1 MFIGVHRWFL
11 LSSVPDAAA
20 QESEPREPVLV
31 APRLV
36 EGEPP
41 PYPEGATGEA
51 RVVVSLVV
59 DQAGRVSEAEIAES
73 GGEAFDAAAL
83 ECVRGFAFEPATS
96 DGEPIPARIRMAFRF
111 APAEPMEP
119 TTATPAPTTTT
130 TTTATTTT
138 AGEGSPEGR
147 ALPPGEPPTP
157 TPTPEEE
164 GGTLAGQVFERG
176 TRDVLQDARVEVGGE
191 VLFVDGEGR
200 FEVGLPAGM
209 HELVIVQEGYRP
221 LRTTVEI
228 EEGRRLELALRLD
241 RERGSQA
248 FETVIHGRR
257 AEEEV
262 TRVSLGEEEIR
273 NLPGT
278 MGDPFRS
285 IEALPG
291 VTPLFTG
298 VPYYFIRG
306 APPSGTGF
314 YLDGVRVPSL
324 FHLALGPAV
333 IHPSLIDRI
342 DFFPGGAPAELGRY
356 IGGIVRAE
364 TRLPQADRWR
374 SEWDLRLVDV
384 GALIEVPITDE
395 LLVAVSG
402 RYSYSGWLIKLFEEK
417 AYLQYWDYQ
426 ARIEWEPARG
436 HRIVLFGFGSFDQA
450 GEEEEDGTIDGPALQ
465 FHRVDLR
472 YVYTSPGELR
482 AEVAGWF
489 GFDSSSED
497 PDVVFDMWAGGP
509 RASLTWTPAP
519 WLDVSVGT
527 DVEVRHFPPTGMWPD
542 DGFAPLTRERDAV
555 LIGTYAEATLRPT
568 DATDIDLGMRMDVHQ
583 VAEDIETWFDVR
595 LGVRHRLTDW
605 LWLKGA
611 AGTFHQPRS
620 FYIDLP
626 GLGSF
631 VVDSGPQFAYQL
643 SQGVEIALPWSLGL
657 DVQVYYSDFANLT
670 ELDLG
675 SDDFGE
681 LPGEPSDDD
690 LGGLFRPLDGR
701 AYGLEIL
708 LRRRLGEDLFGWIAY
723 TLGRSERDYRSGRA
737 TDDFDQTHVLNL
749 VLSWDVGRGW
759 RLGARFHLR
768 SGRPYTPA
776 GCGPSDYPTPM
787 PPSVDVCKPTGDRNT
802 GRLPPFYRLDLR
814 VDKKWTFE
822 TWWFAL
828 YFEFINVTF
837 TPEPWAMHCDCAEN
851 PQIWLQEIPYIV
863 IPTLG
868 FRGVY

>member
-1 MFIGVHRWFL
+1 MHVAGHRWKTAALLIGVQRWLFL
-11 LSSVPDAAA
+11 FAPEAAA
-20 QESEPREPVLV
+20 QEAELQEPVLV

-41 PYPEGATGEA
+41 PCPEGTAVEA
-51 RVVVSLVV
+51 RVVVSLVIDETGHV
-59 DQAGRVSEAEIAES
+59 VEAEVVES
-73 GGEAFDAAAL
+73 GGEAFDLPVL
-83 ECVRGFAFEPATS
+83 ERVRGFTFEPATS
-96 DGEPIPARIRMAFRF
+96 DGEAIPARIRLAFRF
-111 APAEPMEP
+111 APPQPLEP
-119 TTATPAPTTTT
+119 TTAGTGTAASASVTPTTTPFTFTSPSTTTT
-130 TTTATTTT
+130 TTT
-138 AGEGSPEGR
+138 EDE
-147 ALPPGEPPTP
+147 
-157 TPTPEEE
+157 
-164 GGTLAGQVFERG
+164 GTLVGQVFERG
-176 TRDVLQDARVEVGGE
+176 TRDVLADARVEVGGQ
-191 VLFVDGEGR
+191 VLFVDADGR
-200 FEVGLPAGM
+200 FEVRLPEGT
-209 HELVIVQEGYRP
+209 HELVLVQEGYRP
-221 LRTTVEI
+221 LHTTVEI
-228 EEGRRLELALRLD
+228 EAGRRLELALRLD
-241 RERGSQA
+241 LEHGSHP

-262 TRVSLGEEEIR
+262 TRVSLGDEEIR

-291 VTPLFTG
+291 VTPVITG
-298 VPYYFIRG
+298 LPYYYVRG

-342 DFFPGGAPAELGRY
+342 DFFPGGAPAELGRT
-356 IGGIVRAE
+356 IGGMVRAE
-364 TRLPQADRWR
+364 TRLPRADRWR
-374 SEWDLRLVDV
+374 TEWDLRLVDV
-384 GALIEVPITDE
+384 GALVEVPLTDE
-395 LLVAVSG
+395 LRLAVSG
-402 RYSYSGWLIKLFEEK
+402 RYSYSGWLIKLFDEK

-426 ARIEWEPARG
+426 ARLEWEPARG

-472 YVYTSPGELR
+472 YVYTVPGELR
-482 AEVAGWF
+482 LEAAGWF
-489 GFDSSSED
+489 GYDSSSMD
-497 PDVVFDMWAGGP
+497 PDAVFDMWAVGP
-509 RASLTWTPAP
+509 RVSVTWTPLP
-519 WLDVSVGT
+519 WLDVSGGV
-527 DVEVRHFPPTGMWPD
+527 DVEVRHFPPTGLDPAD
-542 DGFAPLTRERDAV
+542 DLAPLVRERDALLV
-555 LIGTYAEATLRPT
+555 GTYAEATIRPT
-568 DATDIDLGMRMDVHQ
+568 DATDIDLGVRMDMHQ
-583 VAEDIETWFDVR
+583 VADRAEAWFDVR
-595 LGVRHRLTDW
+595 LGVRHQLTDW

-611 AGTFHQPRS
+611 AGTFHQPKS
-620 FYIDLP
+620 FFIDLP

-657 DVQVYYSDFANLT
+657 DVQFYYSDFANLT
-670 ELDLG
+670 ELDIG
-675 SDDFGE
+675 SDDFGGF
-681 LPGEPSDDD
+681 PDDPSDDD
-690 LGGLFRPLDGR
+690 LAGLFRALDGR

-723 TLGRSERDYRSGRA
+723 TVGRSERDYRSGRA

-749 VLSWDVGRGW
+749 VLSWNVGRGW
-759 RLGARFHLR
+759 RLGARFHFR
-768 SGRPYTPA
+768 SGRPYTPFAPA
-776 GCGPSDYPTPM
+776 GDICLPTD
-787 PPSVDVCKPTGDRNT
+787 SRNAE
-802 GRLPPFYRLDLR
+802 RLPPFYRLDLR

-837 TPEPWAMHCDCAEN
+837 TPEPYSMECSPYET
-851 PQIWLQEIPYIV
+851 PSVWLREIPYIV